1 MRRAVEPARKLR
13 RDQTEA
19 EMKLWFRLRN
29 RRLGG
34 LKFRRQV
41 PVAGFIAD
49 FLCQDARLIV
59 EVDGGQ
65 HGEQVTSDA
74 ERTEILKNRGFE
86 VLRFWNN
93 EVLNDIEAVLECIV
107 EKASVTKANASTPHP
122 DPLPMG
128 EGELGVGCA
137 KVEARP

>member
-1 MRRAVEPARKLR
+1 
-13 RDQTEA
+13 
-19 EMKLWFRLRN
+19 MKLWFRLRN

-49 FLCQDARLIV
+49 FLCEDARLII

-65 HGEQVTSDA
+65 HGEQVASDS

-93 EVLNDIEAVLECIV
+93 EVLGEIEAVLGCIL
-107 EKASVTKANASTPHP
+107 EKASVTKAGASTPHP

-128 EGELGVGCA
+128 EGEVNA
-137 KVEARP
+137 DRADAEARP

>member
-1 MRRAVEPARKLR
+1 MRSAVEPARKLR
-13 RDQTEA
+13 RNQTEA
-19 EMKLWFRLRN
+19 EMKLWLRVRN

-49 FLCQDARLIV
+49 FLCEDARLIV

-65 HGEQVTSDA
+65 HGERVASDN
-74 ERTEILKNRGFE
+74 ERTEILNNRGFE

-93 EVLNDIEAVLECIV
+93 EVLGNIEAVLECIM
-107 EKASVTKANASTPHP
+107 EKASVAEAGSSSPHP
-122 DPLPMG
+122 GPLPMG
-128 EGELGVGCA
+128 EGE
-137 KVEARP
+137 KRT